1 MTKTN
6 KINAELIKI
15 RINNCFVNAKKE
27 YLQEI
32 KDKWSSF
39 TRELEDKTLL
49 SLLIDSN
56 VVAASDKVAIITN
69 FIEGTV
75 NLINENLDEIVTEYN
90 KKYNKDYK
98 FIAITDEEWNKEREI
113 YIQNIRNKH
122 QYEYLDEPTPEK
134 EEIETKE
141 NSKKIEE
148 VALDIFDKD
157 KIEIE

>member
-1 MTKTN
+1 MSNNNIVTKTN

-75 NLINENLDEIVTEYN
+75 NLINENLDEIINSYEDSQTGE
-90 KKYNKDYK
+90 K
-98 FIAITDEEWNKEREI
+98 FIKIKTNNEET
-113 YIQNIRNKH
+113 Y
-122 QYEYLDEPTPEK
+122 
-134 EEIETKE
+134 
-141 NSKKIEE
+141 NSFKKN
-148 VALDIFDKD
+148 
-157 KIEIE
+157 